1 MSLSIATLSRSS
13 SLGGSSANNDLIPY
27 DLSIPQ
33 GAALSPIA
41 QGNTLRGFE
50 QFGADA
56 LGGRVQLAQAGA
68 ATLPL
73 GGGGVAI
80 PRGSVRLPGGP
91 IATAAQ
97 VMEMLRGLA
106 EFRQIEGVIDRFKLD
121 RNNAADLLGARA
133 FVWAT
138 YKMPLLSDMPFSG
151 AANGRGA
158 QAVMAYERA
167 HPGATLR
174 ADRGDVAAQRA
185 LIAVANDAVANPNV
199 VERRSAV
206 SPALSTHSTNAR
218 ALVAAG
224 TRMQNWQAHHLIP
237 FAEIANLPPAVQI
250 AIARSGWKLDS
261 AENLMALPADRA
273 TYVSP
278 PNSGLRPIHNSAHPA
293 YSADVAA
300 RLGHLRA
307 NGATMTD
314 AQIRLSLSGIERAM
328 TASLLNPAGG
338 YHPTVR

>member
-1 MSLSIATLSRSS
+1 MSLNVGTLSRSS
-13 SLGGSSANNDLIPY
+13 TPDNAATNNSNADV
-27 DLSIPQ
+27 DLSISRDGAITPLVQ
-33 GAALSPIA
+33 GSM
-41 QGNTLRGFE
+41 LRGSE
-50 QFGADA
+50 QFGADG

-68 ATLPL
+68 ATLPV
-73 GGGGVAI
+73 GGAAI

-91 IATAAQ
+91 IASAAQ

-106 EFRQIEGVIDRFKLD
+106 EFRQIEGVIDRFGLD
-121 RNNAADLLGARA
+121 RNSAADLLGARA

-138 YKMPLLSDMPFSG
+138 YKMPWVSNMPFSG

-167 HPGATLR
+167 HPGTALL
-174 ADRGDVAAQRA
+174 ADRGNAAAQRV
-185 LIAVANDAVANPNV
+185 LIAVANDAVANATV

-237 FAEIANLPPAVQI
+237 FAEVAKLPTNVQL

-261 AENLMALPADRA
+261 AENLVALPADRA
-273 TYVSP
+273 TYLAP
-278 PNSGLRPIHNSAHPA
+278 PNSGTRPIHNSSHAV
-293 YSADVAA
+293 YSADVGT
-300 RLGHLRA
+300 RLANLRI

-314 AQIRLSLSGIERAM
+314 AQIRLELRAIEGSM
-328 TASLLNPAGG
+328 TQALLNRAGP
-338 YHPTVR
+338 YHPVVR